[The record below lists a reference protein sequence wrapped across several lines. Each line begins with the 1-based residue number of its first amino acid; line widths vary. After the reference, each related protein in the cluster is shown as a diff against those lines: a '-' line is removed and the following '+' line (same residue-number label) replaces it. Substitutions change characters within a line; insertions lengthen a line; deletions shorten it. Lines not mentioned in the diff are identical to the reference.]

1 MYCRHNR
8 TLVRCIV
15 QYPDDNTVQ
24 GKIDNLL
31 DLMNNYMELIIFS
44 ITLVL
49 SMYSFYLVCMVF
61 TDIC

>member
-8 TLVRCIV
+8 TLVLCIV